1 MTESDRKMDEMIKAV
16 NAYKNKFPDHD
27 LPPMMGI
34 GFKDEYINKLKD
46 FVENHFISVTQIRKS
61 IMKETLPTPFCAY

>member
-16 NAYKNKFPDHD
+16 NAYKNKFTDHD